1 MAEVPASYDKLTK
14 ASHLIPSHDWL
25 WFLHWKPGGL
35 MDIIESKHAV
45 MRRCVWPGQLYCIS
59 DKWQGHH
66 GFMLLSCLQIFSEP
80 PRSSMFSFLARWR
93 GQGLSHHRSDWACLP
108 WDLSAP
114 IFSEVSAVQ
123 CRVLRRNLVI
133 SIFQLWI
140 MSVRQSGPLHSTRS
154 DVADA
159 SCLVP

>member
-1 MAEVPASYDKLTK
+1 MTKYICIHGSFPSWWHVSSLSWQKYQLVMINWRRPLISSRLISWLT
-14 ASHLIPSHDWL
+14 DWL

-45 MRRCVWPGQLYCIS
+45 MRRCVWPGQLYCIT

-66 GFMLLSCLQIFSEP
+66 GFMLLSCCQIFSEP

-93 GQGLSHHRSDWACLP
+93 GQGMSHHRSDWACLP

-123 CRVLRRNLVI
+123 CRAVQ
-133 SIFQLWI
+133 SIKAEL
-140 MSVRQSGPLHSTRS
+140 GN
-154 DVADA
+154 
-159 SCLVP
+159 